1 MIVCPTCSKENQDH
15 YKFCLGCG
23 SDLPRPGGD
32 DKPLATTTPPAGVAA
47 VSNMPVPAPA
57 PDPAPVAPQ
66 PVAETA
72 MAEAAPVPEPA
83 AAPEPEPAAA
93 PAPEPAA
100 APAPEPAAA
109 PAPATDSEGI
119 QCASCGAMI
128 SPGFA
133 FCGACGATVAGVSPT
148 SVSVAAFGKDSAKL
162 VLIQPDGTEGGT
174 VEIPTSEVA
183 VGRDAGGFFGSDAY
197 LSPRHAVFKSDG
209 KNVKVKDEGSL
220 NGVFVKIMPNES
232 REIGSGDIFW
242 IGQELILF
250 EAIDR
255 GSASADGTEK
265 MGSPVEGLWGR
276 LSLIVGKGRLG
287 NAFPVGGDG
296 VILGRERGNIIFPED
311 GYVSGIHLRIHAD
324 GDKYFITDLGS
335 SNGSFQKI
343 NGEATVFGG
352 DFLLMGAQ
360 LFRIDF

>member
-66 PVAETA
+66 PTAETA
-72 MAEAAPVPEPA
+72 VAEPPSAPEPA
-83 AAPEPEPAAA
+83 AV

-100 APAPEPAAA
+100 VPAPEPAAA
-109 PAPATDSEGI
+109 PAPAAESEGT

-148 SVSVAAFGKDSAKL
+148 SGPVGAFGKDSAKL

-209 KNVKVKDEGSL
+209 KNVNVKDEGSL

-232 REIGSGDIFW
+232 REIGSGDIFR

-287 NAFPVGGDG
+287 NAFPAGGDG

-343 NGEATVFGG
+343 NGEATVSGG

>member
-232 REIGSGDIFW
+232 R
-242 IGQELILF
+242 
-250 EAIDR
+250 
-255 GSASADGTEK
+255 
-265 MGSPVEGLWGR
+265 
-276 LSLIVGKGRLG
+276 
-287 NAFPVGGDG
+287 
-296 VILGRERGNIIFPED
+296 
-311 GYVSGIHLRIHAD
+311 
-324 GDKYFITDLGS
+324 
-335 SNGSFQKI
+335 
-343 NGEATVFGG
+343 
-352 DFLLMGAQ
+352 
-360 LFRIDF
+360 

>member
-47 VSNMPVPAPA
+47 VGSAPAPAPVPAP
-57 PDPAPVAPQ
+57 VTPQ
-66 PVAETA
+66 AVAETA
-72 MAEAAPVPEPA
+72 VPEAAPVPEPVA
-83 AAPEPEPAAA
+83 AAPEPEPVAAA
-93 PAPEPAA
+93 PEPESVAAAPEPAA
-100 APAPEPAAA
+100 
-109 PAPATDSEGI
+109 DSEGT

-148 SVSVAAFGKDSAKL
+148 PASVGAFGKDSAKL

-209 KNVKVKDEGSL
+209 KNVNVKDEGSL
-220 NGVFVKIMPNES
+220 NGVFVKILPNES
-232 REIGSGDIFW
+232 REIGSGDIFR

-287 NAFPVGGDG
+287 NAFPAGGDG

-343 NGEATVFGG
+343 NDEATVSGG

>member
-1 MIVCPTCSKENQDH
+1 MIACPTCSKENQDH

-23 SDLPRPGGD
+23 SDLPRPSGD

-47 VSNMPVPAPA
+47 VSNMPTPAPA
-57 PDPAPVAPQ
+57 PDPAPVEPQ
-66 PVAETA
+66 PAVETA
-72 MAEAAPVPEPA
+72 MADATPVPEPVAAPVPEPVA
-83 AAPEPEPAAA
+83 APVPEPEPVA
-93 PAPEPAA
+93 APEPAA
-100 APAPEPAAA
+100 DA
-109 PAPATDSEGI
+109 EGT

-148 SVSVAAFGKDSAKL
+148 SVSEAAFGKGSAKL

-209 KNVKVKDEGSL
+209 KSVKVKDEASL

-232 REIGSGDIFW
+232 MEIGSGDIFR

-287 NAFPVGGDG
+287 NAFPAGGEG
-296 VILGRERGNIIFPED
+296 VILGRERGNVIFPED
-311 GYVSGIHLRIHAD
+311 GYVSGIHLRINAD
-324 GDKYFITDLGS
+324 GGKYFITDLGS
-335 SNGSFQKI
+335 SNGSFLKI
-343 NGEATVFGG
+343 NGEAMVSGG